1 MVSQSLF
8 LNLHQSEVAVFYIDN
23 ADKDLL
29 KFCINNY
36 NEIFLKYSFRNSIF
50 GSNLLNQ
57 DDVLDMIME
66 IFENGSKTEL
76 ILNLLIFSDLTRWE

>member
-1 MVSQSLF
+1 M
-8 LNLHQSEVAVFYIDN
+8 Y
-23 ADKDLL
+23 
-29 KFCINNY
+29 Y
-36 NEIFLKYSFRNSIF
+36 RYSFRNSIF

-76 ILNLLIFSDLTRWE
+76 ILNLLIFSDLTRWEQKRIRHFVNMIKDIIKAVMPHGLVRAVVTTVAR